1 MHLKIRYEPCTVA
14 RCGHAYADIN
24 AARFLKVDFI
34 RKKQS
39 GGTIEDGPQFCLSDD
54 GQDHEYYFPLN
65 LYKSNADPSKHLID
79 ASDVFDMF
87 QIKFTFQDD
96 QGQQVQDSN
105 GVSTFDGS
113 IYVSKMSIE
122 AAHDVVDS
130 VTSAAPQLTAPD
142 FDNSPVSAETEFA
155 AACHSSDSS
164 GSESGSDSAG
174 AGFSVADASP
184 AQSSLTISACEE
196 SYASGKALRYY
207 VEGLVDGQD
216 FLAHTLPDTGTA
228 SGTDLCG
235 TGSISTP
242 DPTNNFALPSSVT
255 AKFITT
261 AGTTDVTTNSPGICP
276 SDGFPCTPTGPAP
289 VAEEYNNKDVG
300 NGIKLTVCKTG
311 QYLEYKFDDSAAAA
325 LKTRLHYSNCTQTS
339 HGAITK
345 DGTNYILDYI
355 TEGGVPSQLETAQIL
370 WSVQGNDGN
379 EMVEASVQDPIAV
392 IECSNT
398 GGDTGG
404 DTGTD
409 STINVLDDTGVNINT
424 QWGQLGSI
432 AQDSS
437 TGALTLTGINY
448 WGIDGVDFTL
458 DATISPSA
466 RYLVVTLE
474 HSVDFQDSALVPR
487 DLEVFLIRAAGG
499 TVVEQARHL
508 FGNRHSINT
517 YL

>member
-1 MHLKIRYEPCTVA
+1 M
-14 RCGHAYADIN
+14 
-24 AARFLKVDFI
+24 
-34 RKKQS
+34 
-39 GGTIEDGPQFCLSDD
+39 
-54 GQDHEYYFPLN
+54 
-65 LYKSNADPSKHLID
+65 
-79 ASDVFDMF
+79 
-87 QIKFTFQDD
+87 
-96 QGQQVQDSN
+96 
-105 GVSTFDGS
+105 
-113 IYVSKMSIE
+113 
-122 AAHDVVDS
+122 
-130 VTSAAPQLTAPD
+130 
-142 FDNSPVSAETEFA
+142 
-155 AACHSSDSS
+155 
-164 GSESGSDSAG
+164 
-174 AGFSVADASP
+174 
-184 AQSSLTISACEE
+184 
-196 SYASGKALRYY
+196 
-207 VEGLVDGQD
+207 
-216 FLAHTLPDTGTA
+216 
-228 SGTDLCG
+228 
-235 TGSISTP
+235 
-242 DPTNNFALPSSVT
+242 
-255 AKFITT
+255 
-261 AGTTDVTTNSPGICP
+261 
-276 SDGFPCTPTGPAP
+276 
-289 VAEEYNNKDVG
+289 G

-311 QYLEYKFDDSAAAA
+311 QYLEYRFDDSAAAA
-325 LKTRLHYSNCTQTS
+325 NAKLDFITQGVTQTS

-345 DGTNYILDYI
+345 DGTNYIKIDYI

-499 TVVEQARHL
+499 AVVEQKH
-508 FGNRHSINT
+508 
-517 YL
+517 